1 MLTRV
6 LGSRTEEAYAL
17 LRIVSGLMFLFHGLQ
32 KILHVYTDTVPPVGS
47 QLWIGG
53 LIELVGGS
61 LIALGAFAPY
71 AAFLASGTMAVAYV
85 QYHWRLQLDRE
96 LLPRLNGGELALLY
110 SFLFLFVACRG
121 SGIWSIDYWK
131 STSSMSKTSV
141 PEGAPGRE
149 GLSP

>member
-6 LGSRTEEAYAL
+6 LGPRTEEAYAL

-32 KILHVYTDTVPPVGS
+32 KIFHVYAETTPPVGS

-85 QYHWRLQLDRE
+85 QYHWRLQLDRQI
-96 LLPRLNGGELALLY
+96 LPRLNGGELALLY

-141 PEGAPGRE
+141 PEGAPGRV